1 METVENIVISEIQQN
16 DSSSYLMVI
25 SPYTPYDSP
34 TEPILYKATG
44 TQVIA
49 KLKEIFMYDEEET
62 ESIEEFL
69 SIIDSMNGDGY
80 DYIQVFMN

>member
-1 METVENIVISEIQQN
+1 METVENIEISEIQQN

-25 SPYTPYDSP
+25 SPYTPFGGAG
-34 TEPILYKATG
+34 EPEVSKANG
-44 TQVIA
+44 NEVIA

-80 DYIQVFMN
+80 DYIQVFEN

>member
-1 METVENIVISEIQQN
+1 METVENIEISEIKQDATN
-16 DSSSYLMVI
+16 YLVMV
-25 SPYTPYDSP
+25 SPYDSP
-34 TEPILYKATG
+34 TESFLYKATG

-80 DYIQVFMN
+80 DYIQVFEN